1 MGETSSVSVSVS
13 GVAGSVIAKQQGSKP
28 GEGEEEEELLQSGER
43 WMDVVKMERRGLIWL
58 VVRGWRGMVWSG
70 MDMGMRIWA
79 IRRGW
84 GEPARAERAVHRN
97 ILSTLIFSCLSV
109 LL

>member
-1 MGETSSVSVSVS
+1 MGETSSVSVS
-13 GVAGSVIAKQQGSKP
+13 GAAGSVIAKQQGSKP

-84 GEPARAERAVHRN
+84 GENQHVQRGQYTG
-97 ILSTLIFSCLSV
+97 IYCL
-109 LL
+109 L